1 VTEAKE
7 HRRKS
12 KRYRVRW
19 KAAVVFDPGVG
30 RSIFHTETQD
40 LSSGGAAI
48 RSDYGDL
55 TGTHITLLLAQPG
68 PVEQTARMLK
78 VRAKVVSCVPTPPK
92 PGFRHGLSF
101 VRSPDDALSALDA
114 LLQAQPGE
122 QAAPP
127 PPPAAP
133 EAGGRLAMLKQMAQ
147 AKLSEEKKPDPQEE
161 INRRVSDAL
170 DRVYKYLKELA
181 EQLDVV
187 KPAYNNKGYSIP
199 LVPEFSGLAWSTGSA
214 DMQSHQVSP
223 TEKRVEQVSLYYRI
237 AGKKNTRATREYP
250 KSEKVK
256 QMLKEHKIEFR
267 ESQQK
272 NAKGS
277 LESETFAFDCE
288 IKASLLLEGRFDTG
302 KLVVKARNV
311 EHFGASE
318 VLIHPEAVTPESLE
332 KLAAFIL
339 GESAQPGPILTKAG

>member
-1 VTEAKE
+1 M
-7 HRRKS
+7 
-12 KRYRVRW
+12 
-19 KAAVVFDPGVG
+19 VFDPAVG
-30 RSIFHTETQD
+30 RPIFHTETQD

-68 PVEQTARMLK
+68 PVEATARMLK
-78 VRAKVVSCVPTPPK
+78 VRAKVVSCVPAPGK
-92 PGFRHGLSF
+92 PAFRHGLSF
-101 VRSPDDALSALDA
+101 VRSPDDALSVLDE
-114 LLQAQPGE
+114 LLKVSPTE
-122 QAAPP
+122 EAAPP
-127 PPPAAP
+127 PPPTAP

-187 KPAYNNKGYSIP
+187 KPAYNNKGYTIP

-256 QMLKEHKIEFR
+256 QMLREHKIEFR

-272 NAKGS
+272 NEKGS
-277 LESETFAFDCE
+277 LVSETFSFDCE
-288 IKASLLLEGRFDTG
+288 IKAALLLEGRFDTG

-311 EHFGASE
+311 EHFGTSE
-318 VLIHPEAVTPESLE
+318 VQISPEAVTPESLE

-339 GESAQPGPILTKAG
+339 GESSHPGPILTKAP